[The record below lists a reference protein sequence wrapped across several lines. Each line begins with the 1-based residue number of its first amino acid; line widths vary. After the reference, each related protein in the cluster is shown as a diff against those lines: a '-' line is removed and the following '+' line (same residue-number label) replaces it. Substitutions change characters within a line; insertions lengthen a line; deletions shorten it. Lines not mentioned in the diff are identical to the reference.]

1 MNLKSSSLLLVFL
14 VFCGL
19 SRGQAQEKITLEQA
33 INLAL
38 TNNIQLKQ
46 AKLNVALTA
55 EEYKQSKWAL
65 TPSLNANSNLNK
77 SFGRS
82 FDQLSGQAFDQSVT
96 SGNGSLSSSVVLF
109 QGFQRINQIS
119 QNKYLLAAD
128 KSNAEKAKNDLILS
142 VVSTYLQVLNAQD
155 LVETAKQQSTFAR
168 MQLDREQKLFD
179 VGNKTLAD
187 LSQAK
192 AQFAT
197 ADLNLTNA
205 QNQSD
210 LAFLNLAQLLER
222 DPASPFEVEK
232 PQVDA
237 LKASENTY
245 EANAVYQTAL
255 TTYPDIKIAEYRTL
269 AAKNAVSVARGGFS
283 PRISFGGNLSTGYSS
298 GRIQLIP
305 GSIPPAFEKIPLND
319 QLSGNY
325 SRGVGVSVS
334 IPLWNGNQARSVVN
348 RAKISYQNATLSEQ
362 LAKNN
367 LNKVIN
373 QALYDLKA
381 AQKRFESTQSA
392 YNSSKEAFN
401 VVEQRYTV
409 GLVNTLDYYQTQV
422 NLNKAAFD
430 VIQAKYDLLFKTKVI
445 DFYLGKPIN
454 F

>member
-1 MNLKSSSLLLVFL
+1 MKLKSTAMFLFVCLFAGLLQSS
-14 VFCGL
+14 
-19 SRGQAQEKITLEQA
+19 AQEKISLGQA
-33 INLAL
+33 VQLAL
-38 TNNIQLKQ
+38 DNNIQLKQ
-46 AKLNVALTA
+46 AKLNVALSA
-55 EEYKQSKWAL
+55 EDYKQSQWAL
-65 TPSLNANSNLNK
+65 TPSLNANSNLNY
-77 SFGRS
+77 SLGRS

-96 SGNGSLSSSVVLF
+96 SGNGSLSSSVVIF

-119 QNKYLLAAD
+119 QNKYALAAD
-128 KSNAEKAKNDLILS
+128 KSAAEKAKNDLVLN
-142 VVSTYLQVLNAQD
+142 VVSTYLQALNAQD
-155 LVETAKQQSTFAR
+155 LVETAKQQVTFAR

-210 LAFLNLAQLLER
+210 LAFLNLSQLLER
-222 DPASPFEVEK
+222 NPGSPFELEK
-232 PQVDA
+232 PVVDA

-255 TTYPDIKIAEYRTL
+255 ATYPDIKLAEYRTL
-269 AAKNAVSVARGGFS
+269 AAKKGISLARSGFS
-283 PRISFGGNLSTGYSS
+283 PRITFGGNLSTGYSS
-298 GRIQLIP
+298 GRLQVIP
-305 GSIPPAFEKIPLND
+305 GSNPVAFEKIPLND
-319 QLSGNY
+319 QLSSNY
-325 SRGVGVSVS
+325 SRGLGLGLS
-334 IPLWNGNQARSVVN
+334 IPLWNGHQARSMVN
-348 RAKISYQNATLSEQ
+348 KAKITYQNATLSEQ

-401 VVEQRYTV
+401 VVEQRYNV
-409 GLVNTLDYYQTQV
+409 GLVNSLDYYQTQV
-422 NLNKAAFD
+422 NLNRAAFD
-430 VIQAKYDLLFKTKVI
+430 VIQAKYDLIFKTKVI

>member
-1 MNLKSSSLLLVFL
+1 MNFKWSSLFLLIFL
-14 VFCGL
+14 AFGVEKGL
-19 SRGQAQEKITLEQA
+19 AQDKISLEQA

-38 TNNIQLKQ
+38 ENNIQLKQ
-46 AKLNVALTA
+46 ARLNVALSS
-55 EEYKQSKWAL
+55 EDYKQSKLAL
-65 TPSLNANSNLNK
+65 TPSLNANSNLNY
-77 SFGRS
+77 SLGRS

-128 KSNAEKAKNDLILS
+128 KSTAEKAKNDLILN
-142 VVSTYLQVLNAQD
+142 VVNTYLQVLNAQD
-155 LVETAKQQSTFAR
+155 LAETASQQVTFAR

-187 LSQAK
+187 FSQVK
-192 AQFAT
+192 AQLAT
-197 ADLNLTNA
+197 AELNFTNA
-205 QNQSD
+205 KNQSD

-222 DPASPFEVEK
+222 NSASPFTVEK
-232 PQVDA
+232 PSVDA

-245 EANAVYQTAL
+245 EANVVYQTAL
-255 TTYPDIKIAEYRTL
+255 TTYPDIKVAEYRTM
-269 AAKNAVSVARGGFS
+269 AAKKGVSLARGGFS
-283 PRISFGGNLSTGYSS
+283 PRLSFGGNLSTGYSS
-298 GRIQLIP
+298 GRLQLIP
-305 GSIPPAFEKIPLND
+305 GSNPPSFEKIPLND
-319 QLSGNY
+319 QLSSNY
-325 SRGVGVSVS
+325 SRGLGMSLS
-334 IPLWNGNQARSVVN
+334 IPLWNGNQARSQVN
-348 RAKISYQNATLSEQ
+348 RAKIAYQNATLSEQ

-367 LNKVIN
+367 LNKVVN

-401 VVEQRYTV
+401 VVEQRYQV

-430 VIQAKYDLLFKTKVI
+430 VIQAKYDLIFKTKVI